1 MDGVLD
7 HLARPRI
14 GVVLPAESD
23 PRIAATAART
33 LVLALLRLLPRARI
47 EVLTVGAPAAPSPL
61 DCGRPPRRLAAGGA
75 YRRRL
80 DLLLA
85 AGGAKVPGRAT
96 SAAACPVVQLPG
108 TLLDVALLASAAA
121 AGELHR
127 NRVDILRLLGWLPP
141 VGTAHRVTTLPVE
154 AGVDEMVAAV
164 ASATEYGGD
173 DPLLTAIA
181 TGAGIPHAVP
191 FEDAPV
197 TLAALQ
203 AAVDDAAAA
212 ALDCWR
218 HRGSPDA
225 TPDPTPARRAAA
237 ESAALRVELR
247 LRQREDEAIRERL
260 DTAETQ
266 LRQVTGSRTWRY
278 TETARE
284 AYHAARR
291 RLQR

>member
-14 GVVLPAESD
+14 GVVLPVEPDA
-23 PRIAATAART
+23 RIAATAART
-33 LVLALLRLLPRARI
+33 LVLALLRRLPRTRI
-47 EVLTVGAPAAPSPL
+47 EVLTVGAPPPASPL

-75 YRRRL
+75 DRRRL

-85 AGGAKVPGRAT
+85 AGGAKVPGRT
-96 SAAACPVVQLPG
+96 TGAAACPVAQLPG
-108 TLLDVALLASAAA
+108 TLLDVALLAAAAA

-127 NRVDILRLLGWLPP
+127 NRVDTLRLLGWLPP
-141 VGTAHRVTTLPVE
+141 AGTAHRVTTLPDA
-154 AGVDEMVAAV
+154 AGVDEVVAAV

-181 TGAGIPHAVP
+181 AGAGIPHSAAYD
-191 FEDAPV
+191 DAPV
-197 TLAALQ
+197 KLAALQ

-218 HRGSPDA
+218 HRGSPGA
-225 TPDPTPARRAAA
+225 APDPTPARRAAA

-247 LRQREDEAIRERL
+247 LGEREAEAIRERL
-260 DTAETQ
+260 DTVETQ